1 MNPTP
6 RIFFEP
12 KIAPHAPELYAFE
25 RTEPG
30 LDPTTAGSDAGLD
43 RFREDGFL
51 MVRGLLPAADV
62 AAARAELEA
71 MALAERPACSML
83 WYEGALRDHLAL
95 DSARDRPMDPK
106 AGGIRFA
113 AGQEGAGL
121 PALDPAFRARFVRKL
136 MGFVGPRPAL
146 TALAGHEAVLTFMR
160 RIVGGPVEL
169 FQDMALV
176 KPPGG
181 REKPW
186 HQDHAYF
193 NLALEAPI
201 VGVWIPMGPVTPENG
216 CMHMLAGGHK
226 AGARIHVKRRDWQIC
241 DADVDLSGRVA
252 VPMKPGDV
260 LLFDGK
266 IPHGTPTNRTDEQRW
281 AVQYHYRADT
291 AVAVDDTA
299 RLAAFGSEG
308 REVTC

>member
-1 MNPTP
+1 MESAP

-12 KIAPHAPELYAFE
+12 RIAPHAPELYAFE
-25 RTEPG
+25 RTESG
-30 LDPTTAGSDAGLD
+30 LDPATATGEEGIS

-51 MVRGLLPAADV
+51 MVRGLLSAAEV
-62 AAARAELEA
+62 AAAKTELEA
-71 MALAERPACSML
+71 MALAERPACAML
-83 WYEGALRDHLAL
+83 WYEGALREHIAL
-95 DSARDRPMDPK
+95 DASRDRPMDPK
-106 AGGIRFA
+106 AGGVRFA
-113 AGQEGAGL
+113 AGQEGHGL
-121 PALDPAFRARFVRKL
+121 PNLDPDFRARFVRKL
-136 MGFVGPRPAL
+136 MGFVDRVPAL
-146 TALAGHEAVLTFMR
+146 TALARHEAVLSLIR
-160 RIVGGPVEL
+160 RLAGGPVEL

-193 NLALEAPI
+193 NLALDVPV
-201 VGVWIPMGPVTPENG
+201 VGVWIPMGRVTPENG

-226 AGARIHVKRRDWQIC
+226 AGPRIHVKRRDWQIC
-241 DADVDLSGRVA
+241 DADVDVTGRVA
-252 VPMKPGDV
+252 VPMAAGDV

-266 IPHGTPTNRTDEQRW
+266 IPHGTPTNATDEQRW
-281 AVQYHYRADT
+281 AVQFHYRAAT
-291 AVAVDDTA
+291 AAVVNDEV